1 MRFISNL
8 ARTLNK
14 LDIIDENIHI
24 GFMEEMQ
31 LYFWYMEYG
40 EEWKDKVTCDN

>member
-1 MRFISNL
+1 MGSISNL
-8 ARTLNK
+8 VRTLNK

-31 LYFWYMEYG
+31 LYFWYMGYY
-40 EEWKDKVTCDN
+40 EEWKDKVTL